1 MEYGKYYGKF
11 NMHDKVN
18 GEIFSSDNL
27 RTLYQEAYR
36 RTRAAVQAGHS
47 YHIGIF
53 QGCRLVVM
61 LGTNIFGTPKI
72 VVITR

>member
-1 MEYGKYYGKF
+1 MEYGKYYGRF

-27 RTLYQEAYR
+27 RVLYQEAYR
-36 RTRAAVQAGHS
+36 RTRAAVRAVHS

-53 QGCRLVVM
+53 QGCKLVAM

-72 VVITR
+72 VVIVR